1 MLEKVWALITSR
13 RLIVLAVPVFAYL
26 IGLLGWE
33 IEDEQ
38 AFAAAVVLLA
48 GALYSWSQ
56 KGISL
61 EGLDKR
67 LAEMVK
73 MPSFWL
79 AAFALVALPLFEL
92 LGVDIGDP
100 AELAAAVVT
109 IVNLLF
115 RLGAQ
120 KPLFEEVT

>member
-33 IEDEQ
+33 VEDQQ
-38 AFAAAVVLLA
+38 AFAAALVLLA

-56 KGISL
+56 KGVSL

-79 AAFALVALPLFEL
+79 AAFALVALPLLEL